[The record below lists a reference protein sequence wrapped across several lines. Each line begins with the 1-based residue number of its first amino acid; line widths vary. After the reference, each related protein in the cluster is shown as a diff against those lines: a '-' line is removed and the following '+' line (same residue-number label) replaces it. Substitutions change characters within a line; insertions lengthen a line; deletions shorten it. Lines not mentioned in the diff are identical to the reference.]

1 MTGTAVSRID
11 ALKQAVAP
19 MAPELQAVCFKMFTP
34 ERIFASLYAA
44 AAKEPAILD
53 ADRKSLYLSLMKVAR
68 WGLDIG
74 DGVDLVV
81 IGGKVDAWPDY
92 KGLKALAIRQGLI
105 RNAEEYVVFEGEPY
119 EYAAGLHPV
128 LQHKPVS
135 GANTRDIVAAYSIIT
150 LPRGLRTF
158 NWLWLPQIEAIRA
171 KSRSWGP
178 NKSPRC
184 PPWYAKKTA
193 IRDYLNRQPK
203 SGALAEAM
211 ASDDVAE
218 LPEGVSPDG
227 EVHGYSPADVGED
240 GAA

>member
-1 MTGTAVSRID
+1 MTAPVGTKLAKVDQLR
-11 ALKQAVAP
+11 QVVEP
-19 MAPELQAVCFKMFTP
+19 MAPELQAVAFKMFTP

-44 AAKEPAILD
+44 AAKEPALFE

-92 KGLKALAIRQGLI
+92 RGLKALAIRQGLI
-105 RNAEEYVVFEGEPY
+105 RNAEEFVVYEGETYRY
-119 EYAAGLHPV
+119 EAGLNPL
-128 LQHKPVS
+128 LQHQPLAGSPGRK
-135 GANTRDIVAAYSIIT
+135 IVAAYTIIT

-158 NWLWLPQIEAIRA
+158 NWMWLPDIERIRA
-171 KSRSWGP
+171 KSRSW
-178 NKSPRC
+178 NKGEC
-184 PPWYAKKTA
+184 PPWYAKKTV

-211 ASDDVAE
+211 ASDDVE
-218 LPEGVSPDG
+218 IPEGQIEPMPEAPDA
-227 EVHGYSPADVGED
+227 HD
-240 GAA
+240 

>member
-1 MTGTAVSRID
+1 MTAPVGTKLAKVDQLR
-11 ALKQAVAP
+11 QVVEP
-19 MAPELQAVCFKMFTP
+19 MAPELQAVAFKMFTP

-44 AAKEPAILD
+44 AAKEPALFE

-92 KGLKALAIRQGLI
+92 RGLKALAIRQGLI
-105 RNAEEYVVFEGEPY
+105 RNAEEFVVYEGETYRY
-119 EYAAGLHPV
+119 EAGLNPL
-128 LQHKPVS
+128 LQHQPLAGSPGRK
-135 GANTRDIVAAYSIIT
+135 IVAAYTIIT

-158 NWLWLPQIEAIRA
+158 NWMWLPDIERIRA
-171 KSRSWGP
+171 KSRSW
-178 NKSPRC
+178 NKGEC
-184 PPWYAKKTA
+184 PPWYAKKTV

-211 ASDDVAE
+211 ASDDVE
-218 LPEGVSPDG
+218 IPEGQIEPMPEAPDAG
-227 EVHGYSPADVGED
+227 N
-240 GAA
+240 